1 MFYESENFKISI
13 DDRNIEPSGLSNE
26 KILKIILQN
35 RNISDD
41 EVSNFLQN
49 YNINSIDPFEFPD
62 MEKSIEII
70 LAISKFL
77 DVSITHDQAVK
88 ISKKFSRTNVIKI
101 IENKNKELNEKISK
115 KSKIDEKDIVFV
127 SEKLSINKEMRAFD
141 TSTGFQTGHISQ
153 SRSTNWEIE
162 FSTNEKKILN
172 DTFKDWLL
180 KFKY

>member
-1 MFYESENFKISI
+1 MFYENENFKISI

-70 LAISKFL
+70 SKF
-77 DVSITHDQAVK
+77 ITQ
-88 ISKKFSRTNVIKI
+88 
-101 IENKNKELNEKISK
+101 
-115 KSKIDEKDIVFV
+115 
-127 SEKLSINKEMRAFD
+127 
-141 TSTGFQTGHISQ
+141 G
-153 SRSTNWEIE
+153 
-162 FSTNEKKILN
+162 KKIGVYGDFDADGLTGTAILIETIDN
-172 DTFKDWLL
+172 LCLL
-180 KFKY
+180 YTSPSPRDS